1 MGYKQQQIYPAIYSV
16 SLSFT
21 QLNFYRPYIC
31 MGRSVYTFADTDRVK
46 AQSQCKCIL
55 WCI

>member
-31 MGRSVYTFADTDRVK
+31 MGQSVHTFVDTDRVK

-55 WCI
+55 